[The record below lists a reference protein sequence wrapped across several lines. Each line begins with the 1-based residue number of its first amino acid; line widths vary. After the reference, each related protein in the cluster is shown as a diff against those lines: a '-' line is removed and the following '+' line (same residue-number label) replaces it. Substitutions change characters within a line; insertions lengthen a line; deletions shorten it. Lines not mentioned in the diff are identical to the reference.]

1 MFSFLCHD
9 FFRRARRDER
19 AASVERPSA
28 SASASASTSC
38 SVLFLEKL
46 TRRLDS
52 ICSFGKRM
60 AVRTWLA
67 FPFAHAEPEDTQIPR
82 SERKCSIVSAR
93 TGQAE
98 KLRRERMPVGSESYF
113 DDLTYV
119 EVAQALAGLEPA
131 QREVVAMSA
140 LGGMTSVEI
149 AQALGIPA
157 PTVRTRLRA
166 ARLRLRELKRHGDV

>member
-1 MFSFLCHD
+1 MERMYVDCSAEL
-9 FFRRARRDER
+9 RRWARALARDASEADDLVQEAFVSALRNPDVAAMEPRAQLRWLKR
-19 AASVERPSA
+19 AAKHR
-28 SASASASTSC
+28 
-38 SVLFLEKL
+38 LIDI
-46 TRRLDS
+46 RR
-52 ICSFGKRM
+52 
-60 AVRTWLA
+60 
-67 FPFAHAEPEDTQIPR
+67 
-82 SERKCSIVSAR
+82 
-93 TGQAE
+93 AE

-149 AQALGIPA
+149 ARSLGIPA

-166 ARLRLRELKRHGDV
+166 ARLRLREMKRHGDV